1 MSSTKS
7 APPAA
12 QQREVFSNRSVFIL
26 AAMGS
31 AIGLGNIWRFPYVA
45 YENGGGAF
53 MVPYL
58 VALLS
63 AGLPLLMLDY
73 AVGHRYRASAPLS
86 YRRLHPKAEFLGWWQ
101 LCICFVIA
109 AYYAVIIAWA
119 GSYTIFSV
127 TQAWGDDAEGFF
139 MNQYL
144 QVADHVGPSLDFV
157 PQVLIGLALVW
168 VALLAVM
175 ALGVQKGIGRFNI
188 IFIPLL
194 VVMFAAMVIMALTL
208 DGAGAGLDALF
219 TPDWSALGNSA
230 VWMAAYGQIFFS
242 LSVGFGIMVTYA
254 SYLKRRTDLTSTALV
269 VGFANSSFEILA
281 GIGVFA
287 ALGFMATASGVGVG
301 EVVSGGIGLAFIAF
315 PTIVSQAPF
324 GGLLGVLFFGALTFA
339 GFTSLISIVEV
350 IIAGVQDKLGLNRIA
365 GTAAVIIPLAAA
377 SLLLFPTTTG
387 LNLLDITDAF
397 VNNFGIVA
405 ASLVA
410 VILLSAGLSALPGLR
425 DHLNAVS
432 AFKVGR
438 TWMIFIGG
446 VAVVVLGYTII
457 GQLTTVLS
465 EGYGGFPGWYVATF
479 GWGMAIALVVISL
492 ILSKVPWSQRSRGA
506 QPSPS
511 LPVMDPGVDQK
522 YLTTGSMAT
531 ISSST
536 VRHGTPWNDD
546 DAATSRPEPWAAE
559 TRDDAASAQTDTG
572 KEATR

>member
-1 MSSTKS
+1 MSSNTS

-12 QQREVFSNRSVFIL
+12 QQREVFSNRTVFIL

-53 MVPYL
+53 MIPYL
-58 VALLS
+58 IALLT

-127 TQAWGDDAEGFF
+127 TKAWGDDPEGFF
-139 MNQYL
+139 MGQYL
-144 QVADHVGPSLDFV
+144 QVADTVAPSFDFV
-157 PQVLIGLALVW
+157 PQVLLGLALVW
-168 VALLAVM
+168 VILLVVM
-175 ALGVQKGIGRFNI
+175 ALGVQRGIGRFNVV
-188 IFIPLL
+188 FIPLL
-194 VVMFAAMVIMALTL
+194 VVMFAVMVVMALTL
-208 DGAGAGLDALF
+208 DGAGAGLNALF

-254 SYLKRRTDLTSTALV
+254 SYLKRRSDLTSTALV

-287 ALGFMATASGVGVG
+287 ALGFMATASGAEVS

-315 PTIVSQAPF
+315 PTIISEAPM
-324 GGLLGVLFFGALTFA
+324 GALLGVLFFGALTFA
-339 GFTSLISIVEV
+339 GLTSLISIVEV
-350 IIAGVQDKLGLNRIA
+350 IIAGVQDKLGLGRLA
-365 GTAAVIIPLAAA
+365 GTIAVVVPLAVA

-387 LNLLDITDAF
+387 LNLLDVTDAF
-397 VNNFGIVA
+397 VNNFGIMA
-405 ASLVA
+405 ASLAA
-410 VILLSAGLSALPGLR
+410 VITLSAGLTALPGLR

-446 VAVVVLGYTII
+446 VAVVVLGYSII
-457 GQLTTVLS
+457 GQITTVLS
-465 EGYGGFPGWYVATF
+465 EGYGGFPTWFVVTF
-479 GWGMAIALVVISL
+479 GWGMAISLVVISL
-492 ILSKVPWSQRSRGA
+492 IVSKIPWSKRSRGA
-506 QPSPS
+506 QSSPA
-511 LPVMDPGVDQK
+511 LAVLDPGLDQK
-522 YLTTGSMAT
+522 YLSTGVTPT
-531 ISSST
+531 ITSSV
-536 VRHGTPWNDD
+536 VRDGTPWHDPHEHRERASEPWVESD
-546 DAATSRPEPWAAE
+546 DARTNAVEE
-559 TRDDAASAQTDTG
+559 GTR
-572 KEATR
+572 